1 MKILRLTSRTEKLLL
16 AGRAKSDGETGR
28 VAARIVADVRKRG
41 DAALFSWTQR
51 LDRVALDSRSVWVS
65 RREMQKASRS
75 VAPEFLGAVRRAAKN
90 IRAVA
95 LQQLPRE
102 WEFDVAPG
110 VRVAQRVR
118 PIGAVGCYVPG
129 GRFSLVSTLLMT
141 AIPAQVA
148 GVRRIV
154 VASPQPGA
162 ALLAAAHE
170 LGITQVAR
178 IGGAQAIAALAYGT
192 RSIDRV
198 DKIAGPGNRYVT
210 AAKRLVS
217 ADCAID
223 LLAGPTEAMVLAV
236 RGNARFIA
244 ADLLA
249 QAEHDP
255 DAVAILVTTSARLG
269 ETVAKE
275 IRVQLAEL
283 PVSNPAHRS
292 LLKQGAILIARDIA
306 AAVRFVNLFA
316 PEHLTLGAGAES
328 LLDRIECAGSIFLG
342 DWSAQTFGDYA
353 SGTNH
358 VLPTGGVARARGGLS
373 AADFVKCVS
382 VQRVTRGGCARLAPV
397 AAEFAK
403 AEGLRAH
410 GASIEFRAEFRGEV
424 RGESSAKRRGEARR

>member
-255 DAVAILVTTSARLG
+255 
-269 ETVAKE
+269 
-275 IRVQLAEL
+275 
-283 PVSNPAHRS
+283 
-292 LLKQGAILIARDIA
+292 
-306 AAVRFVNLFA
+306 
-316 PEHLTLGAGAES
+316 
-328 LLDRIECAGSIFLG
+328 
-342 DWSAQTFGDYA
+342 
-353 SGTNH
+353 
-358 VLPTGGVARARGGLS
+358 
-373 AADFVKCVS
+373 
-382 VQRVTRGGCARLAPV
+382 
-397 AAEFAK
+397 
-403 AEGLRAH
+403 
-410 GASIEFRAEFRGEV
+410 
-424 RGESSAKRRGEARR
+424 

>member
-1 MKILRLTSRTEKLLL
+1 MKILRLTSQTETSLL
-16 AGRAKSDGETGR
+16 ARRTGSDPEAGR
-28 VAARIVADVRKRG
+28 VA
-41 DAALFSWTQR
+41 
-51 LDRVALDSRSVWVS
+51 
-65 RREMQKASRS
+65 E
-75 VAPEFLGAVRRAAKN
+75 
-90 IRAVA
+90 
-95 LQQLPRE
+95 
-102 WEFDVAPG
+102 
-110 VRVAQRVR
+110 RVR
-118 PIGAVGCYVPG
+118 PIEAVGCYVPG

-148 GVRRIV
+148 GVGRIV
-154 VASPQPGA
+154 IASPQPGV
-162 ALLAAAHE
+162 ALLAAAHA
-170 LGITQVAR
+170 LGIAHIAR

-192 RSIDRV
+192 RSMERV

-269 ETVAKE
+269 EGVAKE
-275 IRVQLAEL
+275 IRIQLAEL
-283 PVSNPAHRS
+283 PGTNPAHRS
-292 LLKQGAILIARDIA
+292 LAKQGAILIARDIA

-328 LLDRIECAGSIFLG
+328 LLDRIKCAGSIFLG
-342 DWSAQTFGDYA
+342 DWSAQAFGDYA

-382 VQRVTRGGCARLAPV
+382 VQRVTRDGCASLAPL

-410 GASIEFRAEFRGEV
+410 GASIEIRGEV
-424 RGESSAKRRGEARR
+424 RDESSAERRGGAKR